1 MTLIIRNSE
10 VYTSQVDRL
19 YHQTPMVLT
28 VNLVNS
34 TLVSVV
40 LALYSGETPWLIFLV
55 LTVALTVLRLI
66 GWRQYS
72 SRLQPGVSTAKW
84 AFLVSDSESYR

>member
-1 MTLIIRNSE
+1 
-10 VYTSQVDRL
+10 
-19 YHQTPMVLT
+19 MVLT

-66 GWRQYS
+66 GWRQYY
-72 SRLQPGVSTAKW
+72 SRL
-84 AFLVSDSESYR
+84 